1 MATSKSHNGAYIF
14 SGHNS
19 GTVKDTCKMFA
30 PNWGFS
36 GSGNQIVLFKFLLD
50 PALLPWQ
57 QAGHKIGHYSVC
69 MRDIVKILA
78 LYSGFSGSAN

>member
-1 MATSKSHNGAYIF
+1 M
-14 SGHNS
+14 
-19 GTVKDTCKMFA
+19 
-30 PNWGFS
+30 
-36 GSGNQIVLFKFLLD
+36 VLFKFLLD

-78 LYSGFSGSAN
+78 PYSGFSGSAN